1 VDLYAKAK
9 KGMHHATRGR
19 IDHDIDERRLRSYLR
34 AATLSDGSDTRRLVP
49 LHTRLRRARVVPPT
63 DVPANVVTMNSLVV
77 LRNLDSGDRLTC
89 RLAYPNQ
96 ARRSRYNVSIARALG
111 TAMLGKRVGQ
121 IIRWPI
127 GTRDRR
133 MQIQQVLYQPEAVGD
148 LHL

>member
-1 VDLYAKAK
+1 MQHEDILI
-9 KGMHHATRGR
+9 T
-19 IDHDIDERRLRSYLR
+19 DIDQRRLRSYLR
-34 AATLSDGSDTRRLVP
+34 AAMLSDALDTQRLIP
-49 LHTRLRRARVVPPT
+49 LHSRLRSARVVGPK

-89 RLAYPNQ
+89 RLAYPHQ
-96 ARRSRYNVSIARALG
+96 ARQSRHNVSIARPLG

-121 IIRWPI
+121 IIRWPG

-133 MQIQQVLYQPEAVGD
+133 MRIQQVLYQPEASGD

>member
-1 VDLYAKAK
+1 MQHEDILI
-9 KGMHHATRGR
+9 T
-19 IDHDIDERRLRSYLR
+19 DIDQVRLRSYLR
-34 AATLSDGSDTRRLVP
+34 AATLSDEFDTRRLTA
-49 LHTRLRRARVVPPT
+49 LQTRLRQARVVGPK

-89 RLAYPNQ
+89 RLAYPHQ
-96 ARRSRYNVSIARALG
+96 ARQSRHNVSIARPLG

-121 IIRWPI
+121 IIRWPG

-133 MQIQQVLYQPEAVGD
+133 MRIQQVLYQPEASGD